1 MNNKNKSKDHR
12 EEIEFRA
19 LVSKGHALLDREI
32 IETFLSGAHDGV
44 EASII
49 AERLM
54 DRFKG
59 IGRISS
65 LEIDDLKTIEGVTDS
80 TVTAILCLKE
90 ALKRVPR
97 EELKKG
103 PVIGGNLEKLVEY
116 LKACIGHLEKECTI
130 IIYLDQKFHLIGET
144 VYVGKMDSVP
154 ICIHEVARKAIIEK
168 AKLMIMSHNHPCGSL
183 KPSDEDLAVTKK
195 LAEASEANMS
205 NKIIVPF
212 NDKEGNTYEL
222 NIDLNVLSKDN
233 SISKAIVGIFKK
245 NQRSI
250 PAGDDLSKLPEIL
263 DAIAGKK
270 NLLSAFSSKTTNKKA
285 KNLESKKPSS
295 QDGRDKPSNSE
306 EGLNN
311 HYSRQGRSR
320 KSNPFIS
327 PLQKIEPSWDEN
339 EKLNR
344 FKNAVIKA
352 ENINEVVEA
361 LKQAIGKGVRMNA
374 YYDGQRSFADIV
386 MCKILSNQFT
396 KDEQKKI
403 QTATKYSTADNERL
417 QKLKEAGE
425 NAVQGGSVEEVEIDN
440 DTFYMKF
447 SGGRVEPAKV
457 IEGTSNLGL
466 NKGWIESGG
475 YIIKIDNGEIE
486 VRSEKGGARNYID
499 VSDNSD
505 FQMTLHSSPGEL
517 KIRLCHD
524 AKNYGQVQVIVEDK
538 ETWEKLQ
545 EEGGEIMENCL
556 LGGKTIEKAIRE
568 GGFTRCGIWSEKRV
582 TEEIKAVSK
591 NETLSWVDRVHGG
604 SKATSV
610 ER

>member
-1 MNNKNKSKDHR
+1 
-12 EEIEFRA
+12 
-19 LVSKGHALLDREI
+19 
-32 IETFLSGAHDGV
+32 
-44 EASII
+44 
-49 AERLM
+49 
-54 DRFKG
+54 
-59 IGRISS
+59 
-65 LEIDDLKTIEGVTDS
+65 
-80 TVTAILCLKE
+80 
-90 ALKRVPR
+90 
-97 EELKKG
+97 
-103 PVIGGNLEKLVEY
+103 
-116 LKACIGHLEKECTI
+116 
-130 IIYLDQKFHLIGET
+130 
-144 VYVGKMDSVP
+144 
-154 ICIHEVARKAIIEK
+154 
-168 AKLMIMSHNHPCGSL
+168 
-183 KPSDEDLAVTKK
+183 
-195 LAEASEANMS
+195 MS

-222 NIDLNVLSKDN
+222 NIDLDVLSKDN

-245 NQRSI
+245 NQQSI

-339 EKLNR
+339 EKLNQ
-344 FKNAVIKA
+344 FKDAVIKA

-396 KDEQKKI
+396 KNEQKKI
-403 QTATKYSTADNERL
+403 VGALMLRGATFGYDLLNDKLASEIYSKLQPNIQPQINERL

-466 NKGWIESGG
+466 NKGWIESGS

-486 VRSEKGGARNYID
+486 VRSEKGGTRNYVD
-499 VSDNSD
+499 LSDNSD
-505 FQMTLHSSPGEL
+505 FQMTLHSSLGEL

-524 AKNYGQVQVIVEDK
+524 AENYGQVQVIVEDK

-568 GGFTRCGIWSEKRV
+568 GGFTRCGIWSEKRA
-582 TEEIKAVSK
+582 TEEIKAVGK

>member
-1 MNNKNKSKDHR
+1 MN
-12 EEIEFRA
+12 
-19 LVSKGHALLDREI
+19 
-32 IETFLSGAHDGV
+32 
-44 EASII
+44 
-49 AERLM
+49 
-54 DRFKG
+54 
-59 IGRISS
+59 
-65 LEIDDLKTIEGVTDS
+65 
-80 TVTAILCLKE
+80 
-90 ALKRVPR
+90 
-97 EELKKG
+97 
-103 PVIGGNLEKLVEY
+103 
-116 LKACIGHLEKECTI
+116 
-130 IIYLDQKFHLIGET
+130 
-144 VYVGKMDSVP
+144 
-154 ICIHEVARKAIIEK
+154 
-168 AKLMIMSHNHPCGSL
+168 
-183 KPSDEDLAVTKK
+183 
-195 LAEASEANMS
+195 

-212 NDKEGNTYEL
+212 NDKGENTYEL
-222 NIDLNVLSKDN
+222 NIDLDVLSKDN
-233 SISKAIVGIFKK
+233 SISKAIVGIGRTVKK
-245 NQRSI
+245 NQQSI

-263 DAIAGKK
+263 DAIAEKK

-285 KNLESKKPSS
+285 KNLESKNPSP

-306 EGLNN
+306 KGFND

-339 EKLNR
+339 EKLNQ
-344 FKNAVIKA
+344 FKAAVIKA

-396 KDEQKKI
+396 KDEQKKVVGALMLRGATFGYDLLNDKLASEIYSKLQPNI
-403 QTATKYSTADNERL
+403 QPQINERL

-466 NKGWIESGG
+466 NKGWIESGS

-486 VRSEKGGARNYID
+486 VRSEKGGTRNYVD
-499 VSDNSD
+499 LSDNSD
-505 FQMTLHSSPGEL
+505 FQMTLHSSLGEL

-524 AKNYGQVQVIVEDK
+524 AENYGQVQVIVEDK

-568 GGFTRCGIWSEKRV
+568 GGFTRCGIWSEKRA
-582 TEEIKAVSK
+582 TEEIKAV
-591 NETLSWVDRVHGG
+591 ETLSWVDRVHGG
-604 SKATSV
+604 SKATTV